1 MSYTPTTWSKGDVV
15 TSAKLN
21 KLEQGVA
28 AADGIFYIDAQITG
42 GTTPADMT
50 LTSTTITADYLAAL
64 EAGKL
69 LVLRVAMPAQAGGKP
84 YLLTP
89 LEVMVM
95 YERASS
101 MPGLSWSS
109 PDLTVSNFSVEPGDN
124 DTDPVIVKVQS
135 VSYDVQ
141 GR

>member
-1 MSYTPTTWSKGDVV
+1 MSYTPTTWAAGDVV

-42 GTTPADMT
+42 GSSPADMT
-50 LTSTTITADYLAAL
+50 LTSTTITSDYYAAL
-64 EAGKL
+64 DAGKL
-69 LVLRVAMPAQAGGKP
+69 LVLRIAMPAQAGGAP

-89 LEVMVM
+89 LEVMLM
-95 YERASS
+95 YQRGTS
-101 MPGLSWSS
+101 MPTLSWSS

-124 DTDPVIVKVQS
+124 DTDPVVVAVQS
-135 VSYDVQ
+135 VSYNVQ
-141 GR
+141 SR